1 MTPAAKRTGY
11 NPGVSRG
18 GPVRHLIALALAA
31 VAALGGLVAAQAPKA
46 RHNKVIALL
55 EAKQPVFGLYAPS
68 NRRFPG
74 GPPGAARPAGAPTP
88 AAAPEAPPKS
98 PAQLAQEAA
107 AYKSSDFVFDG
118 SMEGNFGKAYP
129 VFADFAKGLAGAG
142 ILARAPHLHL
152 THPMIVKSPELRPDL
167 AAAQAAIGKQL
178 DLGVS
183 GVMLVTVETAEE
195 ARAGI
200 AAMRFKAKG
209 GVRPDAVGGAPA
221 VWGMSEAE
229 YRRKA
234 DVWPLNPEG
243 ELINWTIVESKK
255 GLENLK
261 AIAAVPGIGVLWP
274 GAGTLRGVFSTTG
287 ADGKRVLDE
296 AGWET
301 AIQSVL
307 AACKANR
314 IACGYPASASDIEQ
328 RMAQGFNV
336 FVMNWGEAGF
346 KTVEA
351 GRKIAGRTDSTR

>member
-1 MTPAAKRTGY
+1 M
-11 NPGVSRG
+11 
-18 GPVRHLIALALAA
+18 RHVAALAL
-31 VAALGGLVAAQAPKA
+31 VSVTALGGFVAAQAPKA
-46 RHNKVIALL
+46 RHNRVIGLL

-74 GPPGAARPAGAPTP
+74 GPPGAARPGGAPATP
-88 AAAPEAPPKS
+88 ESPPKS
-98 PAQLAQEAA
+98 PAELAKDAA
-107 AYKSSDFVFDG
+107 AYKLSDFVFDG
-118 SMEGNFGKAYP
+118 SMEGDFAKAFP
-129 VFADFAKGLAGAG
+129 PFVEFAKGLTAANV
-142 ILARAPHLHL
+142 IARTPFLHL

-167 AAAQAAIGKQL
+167 AATQVDIGRQL
-178 DLGVS
+178 NQGVS
-183 GVMLVTVETAEE
+183 GIMLVTVETAEE

-200 AAMRFKAKG
+200 AAMRFTSKG
-209 GVRPDAVGGAPA
+209 GVRPDDVGTAPA

-243 ELINWTIVESKK
+243 ELVNWTIVESKK

-296 AGWET
+296 AAWEK

-314 IACGYPASASDIEQ
+314 IACGFPASATDIET
-328 RMAQGFNV
+328 RMTQGFNV
-336 FVMNWGEAGF
+336 FVMNWGDAGF
-346 KTVEA
+346 KTVEM
-351 GRKIAGRTDSTR
+351 GRKIAGRTDTSQ

>member
-1 MTPAAKRTGY
+1 MRKIAVFVLC
-11 NPGVSRG
+11 GV
-18 GPVRHLIALALAA
+18 V
-31 VAALGGLVAAQAPKA
+31 ALGGLVAAQAPKV
-46 RHNKVIALL
+46 RHNKVIGLL

-74 GPPGAARPAGAPTP
+74 GPPGAARPAGAPAQPDTPPKTP
-88 AAAPEAPPKS
+88 AELAKDAAGYA
-98 PAQLAQEAA
+98 L
-107 AYKSSDFVFDG
+107 SDFVFDG
-118 SMEGNFGKAYP
+118 SMEGDFDKAYP
-129 VFADFAKGLAGAG
+129 VFAEFAKGLAGAG
-142 ILARAPHLHL
+142 IIARSPALHL

-178 DLGVS
+178 NLGVS
-183 GVMLVTVETAEE
+183 GIMLVTVETAEE

-200 AAMRFKAKG
+200 AAMRFKSKG
-209 GVRPDAVGGAPA
+209 GVRPDDVGQAPA

-243 ELINWTIVESKK
+243 ELVNWTIVESKK

-261 AIAAVPGIGVLWP
+261 EIAAVPGIGVLWP

-287 ADGKRVLDE
+287 PDGKRVLDE
-296 AGWET
+296 AAWEN

-314 IACGYPASASDIEQ
+314 IACGFPANASDIET
-328 RMAQGFNV
+328 RMTQGFNV
-336 FVMNWGEAGF
+336 FVMNWGDAGF

-351 GRKIAGRTDSTR
+351 GRKIAGRTDSSR